1 MLIVRYSRIA
11 VSSARVLERKLADF
25 QSYYN
30 AARGHAALDGHTPL
44 TFHRWTRRSCCRSEQ
59 RAKSK
64 ATVVVFAGRDGGRGP
79 QLLGKRSGATEV
91 SIDTLKENIQ
101 KFVASLNDLLPS
113 MTVAPSSG
121 FGLKSFEV
129 AVGVNAKGEVGFLVT
144 GVEVGADATLTLKFE
159 R

>member
-1 MLIVRYSRIA
+1 M
-11 VSSARVLERKLADF
+11 
-25 QSYYN
+25 
-30 AARGHAALDGHTPL
+30 
-44 TFHRWTRRSCCRSEQ
+44 
-59 RAKSK
+59 AKSK
-64 ATVVVFAGRDGGRGP
+64 ATVVVFAGPDAGKGP

-129 AVGVNAKGEVGFLVT
+129 AVGVNAKGEVGFLGT